1 MKKRSIKDDLFL
13 FIFLT
18 IIIGLSFYFTFN
30 SSKNLFLYYIKYTK
44 TEAEIIDL
52 RKEYKTHYTKN
63 IRKEKVHYYYKI
75 YYYDK
80 EEKPYSYW
88 LEIDKH
94 YNIVDKILIGYNP
107 MNPKEVLPTDKIFT
121 NWLFFLY
128 LDLYHYSWL
137 FFIIF
142 VL

>member
-1 MKKRSIKDDLFL
+1 MKKQSIKDNLFL

-18 IIIGLSFYFTFN
+18 IMIGLSSYLTFD

-52 RKEYKTHYTKN
+52 RKEYKTHYTKK

-75 YYYDK
+75 HYYDK
-80 EEKPYSYW
+80 EEKPYFYL

-94 YNIVDKILIGYNP
+94 YNIGDKILIGYNP
-107 MNPKEVLPTDKIFT
+107 MNPKEVLSTDKIFT
-121 NWLFFLY
+121 NWI
-128 LDLYHYSWL
+128 L
-137 FFIIF
+137 FFIFGFIS
-142 VL
+142 